1 MQYSLNREITE
12 AVSISLKILSFPIL
26 LQAGYII
33 AQNHK
38 GYIKVALKNACIDE

>member
-1 MQYSLNREITE
+1 MQYSLNRGITK
-12 AVSISLKILSFPIL
+12 AVSISLKIFYFLML

-38 GYIKVALKNACIDE
+38 RYIKVALKNACIDE